1 MSRVRWLAFMVT
13 VAAMAGLGAVA
24 CGGGGGQAPTPE
36 VTVVPGTP
44 VLATVI
50 AGTIVPGTAVA
61 GTPMPEPTVTGT
73 HLEYPSK
80 GYAVDFPDGWKV
92 DSNVVTYDGLTAD
105 AFFAPNEIA
114 GVQPS
119 ISVSREDL
127 SDTVSPVTYVD
138 TKVNTAQ
145 GLGAKNLQ
153 VTSGSS
159 VAGRE
164 ASVISYTRVLDGV
177 QLEKRDVVFVDDGHG
192 WVITL
197 ATPAGQGASFYPLF
211 DAFLG
216 SFKLLAPAQA
226 SSTPIPG

>member
-1 MSRVRWLAFMVT
+1 MT
-13 VAAMAGLGAVA
+13 GLGAVA

-36 VTVVPGTP
+36 ATLVSGTVVPGT
-44 VLATVI
+44 VI
-50 AGTIVPGTAVA
+50 ASTVVPGTAVVV
-61 GTPMPEPTVTGT
+61 TPFPAPTVTGT

-92 DSNVVTYDGLTAD
+92 SSNAVRADSLTAD
-105 AFFAPNEIA
+105 IFFAPNEIA

-127 SDTVSPVTYVD
+127 SADISAQQTYVD
-138 TKVNTAQ
+138 TKVRTAQ
-145 GLGAKNLQ
+145 GLGGQNLQ

-164 ASVISYTRVLDGV
+164 ASVISYARVLNGV
-177 QLEKRDVVFVDDGHG
+177 GLEKRDVVFVDDGHG

-197 ATPAGQGASFYPLF
+197 TTPAGQSTTYYPLL
-211 DAFLG
+211 DQFLA
-216 SFKLLAPAQA
+216 SFKLLAVQPG
-226 SSTPIPG
+226 SSVQ